1 MSAFSDILE
10 QHFRFTKKRVAAKN
24 RITSRGDLITA
35 FLGFHAGEISME
47 QLCEYIDTNL
57 QLSMASGAEYALANP
72 KEAEKWLAE
81 LRTKLEPAP
90 RPASGKEGA
99 G

>member
-10 QHFRFTKKRVAAKN
+10 QHFRVTKKRVIAKS

-47 QLCEYIDTNL
+47 QLCEYIDANL
-57 QLSMASGAEYALANP
+57 QYSTDSGAEYALSNP
-72 KEAEKWLAE
+72 EEAKKWLVE
-81 LRTKLEPAP
+81 LRTKLDKPNL
-90 RPASGKEGA
+90 
-99 G
+99 